1 MEKDVSVSPGTCK
14 GRNEC
19 ELLFL
24 LFLSTLFLNS
34 LFSLPDMVVPKSA
47 TLFLIFLL
55 RQNSGSH
62 ESSGYPANFPSEIH
76 IYIHTHIC
84 IYVYLTK
91 EC

>member
-34 LFSLPDMVVPKSA
+34 LFSLPDMVVPNSA
-47 TLFLIFLL
+47 TPFLLFLL
-55 RQNSGSH
+55 RQNPGSH
-62 ESSGYPANFPSEIH
+62 ESSGYAADFPQENEISN
-76 IYIHTHIC
+76 
-84 IYVYLTK
+84 VG
-91 EC
+91 